1 MKAVKIILGV
11 IAFVLVVGLGYLGY
25 QRYLAPLPETPAPQ
39 AAPPVTAAEAASAGP
54 DVVSAEGVIV
64 PIRHVELA
72 FRAGGCVSEVLVA
85 PGETVAAGEVLA
97 RLEDDDLQAAVAQA
111 EAALEAAQAQLAL
124 VEARPRAEEIAVAEE
139 QIETAQAA
147 LSQAAAQRDLLIAG
161 ATETEIAAAQAQVA
175 AAEVEQWMAREAHD
189 QTMKCY
195 TRPDGSEVCPALG
208 TLEEQARYALHAANE
223 SLAAAQARL
232 AQAQGSAGAQTR
244 SANAGVWAAEAQRD
258 VAQAQLDLLQ
268 AGASREAIV
277 AAEASVRQ
285 AEAALEATRVALA
298 ETELRAPFAGTVA
311 DVTLEVGEIV
321 APGVPLAIVADFSA
335 WQVETDDLSEM
346 DVVQI
351 RAGQKVEVCVDALP
365 DQSFRGRVVEVALV
379 SELERGDVT
388 YVVSIELDDVG
399 DALLRWGMTTLVNI
413 GTGSR

>member
-1 MKAVKIILGV
+1 MKAGRIILGA
-11 IAFVLVVGLGYLGY
+11 IACVLAVGLGYLGY

-39 AAPPVTAAEAASAGP
+39 ASPPVTAAEAASAGP

-64 PIRHVELA
+64 PVRHVELA
-72 FRAGGCVSEVLVA
+72 FRAGGRVSEVLVV
-85 PGETVAAGEVLA
+85 PGETVEAGEVLA

-124 VEARPRAEEIAVAEE
+124 LKARPRAEEIAVAEE
-139 QIETAQAA
+139 QIKVAQAA
-147 LSQAAAQRDLLIAG
+147 LSQAAAQRDQKSG
-161 ATETEIAAAQAQVA
+161 TTEAEIAAAQAQVA
-175 AAEVEQWMAREAHD
+175 AAEVEQWVAREAHD
-189 QTMKCY
+189 QTLKCY

-244 SANAGVWAAEAQRD
+244 SANAGVRSAEAQRD

-268 AGASREAIV
+268 AGASREEVA

-285 AEAALEATRVALA
+285 AKAALEATRVALA
-298 ETELRAPFAGTVA
+298 ETELRAPFAGIAA

-351 RAGQKVEVCVDALP
+351 RAGQKVEVRVDALP
-365 DQSFRGRVVEVALV
+365 DQSFHGQVVEVALV
-379 SELERGDVT
+379 SELKQGDVT

-399 DALLRWGMTTLVNI
+399 DAPVRWGMTTLVEI
-413 GTGSR
+413 ETR

>member
-1 MKAVKIILGV
+1 MKAGRIILGA
-11 IAFVLVVGLGYLGY
+11 IACVLAVGLGYLGY

-39 AAPPVTAAEAASAGP
+39 ASPPVTAAEAASAGP

-64 PIRHVELA
+64 PVRHVELA
-72 FRAGGCVSEVLVA
+72 FRAGGRVSEVLVV
-85 PGETVAAGEVLA
+85 PGETVEAGEVLA

-124 VEARPRAEEIAVAEE
+124 LKARPRAEEIAVAEE
-139 QIETAQAA
+139 QIKVAQAA
-147 LSQAAAQRDLLIAG
+147 LSQAAAQRDQKSG
-161 ATETEIAAAQAQVA
+161 TTEAEIAAAQAQVA
-175 AAEVEQWMAREAHD
+175 AAEVEQWVAREAHD
-189 QTMKCY
+189 QTLKCY
-195 TRPDGSEVCPALG
+195 TRPDSSEVCPALG

-244 SANAGVWAAEAQRD
+244 SANAGVRSAEAQRD

-268 AGASREAIV
+268 AGASREEVA

-285 AEAALEATRVALA
+285 AKAALEATRVALA
-298 ETELRAPFAGTVA
+298 ETELRAPFAGIAA

-351 RAGQKVEVCVDALP
+351 RAGQKVEVRVDALP
-365 DQSFRGRVVEVALV
+365 DQSFHGQVVEVALV
-379 SELERGDVT
+379 SELKQGDVT

-399 DALLRWGMTTLVNI
+399 DAPVRWGMTTLVEI
-413 GTGSR
+413 ETR